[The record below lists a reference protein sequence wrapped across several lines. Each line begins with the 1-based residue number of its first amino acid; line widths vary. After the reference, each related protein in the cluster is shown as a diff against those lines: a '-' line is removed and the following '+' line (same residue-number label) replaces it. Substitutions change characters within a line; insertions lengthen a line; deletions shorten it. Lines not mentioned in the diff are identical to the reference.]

1 MQIISIRFLT
11 FKGFS
16 NKRFALAEMGK
27 TRFNPWKAEGLVFAK
42 HLGVGKGNGFSIL
55 PDFSTYAFL
64 GVFESEEY
72 AKQFFT
78 SNARWLEIHSKTE
91 RISGW
96 DGFAIKAHGSWNQ
109 QQPFILSEVPKYFS
123 GQIAVIT
130 RASIRWSQ
138 AWRFWMNVPASS
150 KNIELQEGLLMAK
163 GVGELPL
170 VEQAT
175 FSLWNSQ
182 KQLDQFA
189 YKSRQHAPM
198 IKKTRQYNWYKE
210 EMFVR
215 MAIFKMYDVRGMT

>member
-1 MQIISIRFLT
+1 MQIVSIRFLT
-11 FKGFS
+11 FKGFA
-16 NKRFALAEMGK
+16 NKRLALAEMGRS
-27 TRFNPWKAEGLVFAK
+27 RFNPWKAEGLILAK
-42 HLGVGKGNGFSIL
+42 HLGVGKGNGFSIF

-64 GVFESEEY
+64 GVFETAELANE
-72 AKQFFT
+72 FFT
-78 SNARWLEIHSKTE
+78 KDHRWLELKAKTDH
-91 RISGW
+91 ISGW
-96 DGFAIKAHGSWNQ
+96 DGFAIKAHGTWNQ
-109 QQPFILSEVPKYFS
+109 QQPFQLYDLPQDYT

-150 KNIELQEGLLMAK
+150 KNIELQNGLLLAK

-182 KQLDQFA
+182 KELDQFA

-215 MAIFKMYDVRGMT
+215 MVVIKVIGKR